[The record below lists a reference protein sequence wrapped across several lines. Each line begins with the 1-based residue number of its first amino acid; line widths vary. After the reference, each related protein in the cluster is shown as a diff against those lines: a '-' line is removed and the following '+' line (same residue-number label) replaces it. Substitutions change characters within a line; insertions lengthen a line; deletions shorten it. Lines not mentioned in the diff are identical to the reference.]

1 MTANNLLSGFAILL
15 ILQFACTWLVGMLHI
30 SFPGPLLGMVVL
42 AVLLLLK
49 VIKVEQVEP
58 ICTLLMEKLS
68 LFFVPVTVSS
78 ITLLELLKKEALPL
92 LATIFVSTAI
102 IIVVTGLFLQ
112 FLLKLKGVK
121 KDA

>member
-1 MTANNLLSGFAILL
+1 
-15 ILQFACTWLVGMLHI
+15 
-30 SFPGPLLGMVVL
+30 
-42 AVLLLLK
+42 
-49 VIKVEQVEP
+49 
-58 ICTLLMEKLS
+58 
-68 LFFVPVTVSS
+68 
-78 ITLLELLKKEALPL
+78 LLELLKKEALPL